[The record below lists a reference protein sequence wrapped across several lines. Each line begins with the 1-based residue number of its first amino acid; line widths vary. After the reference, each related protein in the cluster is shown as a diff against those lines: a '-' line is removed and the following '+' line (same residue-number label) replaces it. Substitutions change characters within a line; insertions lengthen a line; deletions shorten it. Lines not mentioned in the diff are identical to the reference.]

1 MYAAY
6 MKKKSNTDLKNR
18 PKIELHRHLE
28 ASFPLSVAQKFLPK
42 TISAQDLCIA
52 PSPTLEEV
60 LEKFKIIQHAFR
72 SQEAISKLS
81 YAAVHEVARD
91 NIKIVELRFSPSF
104 MTEQTKLPWE
114 VAIEGVI
121 QGTKQATRDFDV
133 AVGLLLISSRDY
145 GLESCKK
152 TIDLALQYKQ
162 NIIGVD
168 LAGPEHGFPPD
179 VYQDEFLRAKNGG
192 LHITIHGGETEFPV
206 NVLTAVNKLGAERI
220 GHGIQIIHQPT
231 ILNEMIKRKIHFEI
245 SISSNYITQAV
256 KKIEDHPIK
265 DFISK
270 GLSVSINTDDPLF
283 FNIDLTHEYGIFLD
297 TLGLHENDLKKVLQN
312 AYEASFIDEDE
323 KSKFKHL
330 FY

>member
-1 MYAAY
+1 
-6 MKKKSNTDLKNR
+6 MKRTPSYKDLKKIS
-18 PKIELHRHLE
+18 KIELHRHLE

-42 TISAQDLCIA
+42 TIRAEDLCTT

-60 LEKFKIIQHAFR
+60 LEKFKIIQHAF
-72 SQEAISKLS
+72 SSKEAISTLS
-81 YAAVHEVARD
+81 YAAVREAARD
-91 NIKIVELRFSPSF
+91 NIKILELRFSPSF

-114 VAIEGVI
+114 EALEGVI
-121 QGTKQATRDFDV
+121 EGTQKAAKDRGV

-145 GLESCKK
+145 GIKSCKK
-152 TIDLALQYKQ
+152 TIDLALHYKKH
-162 NIIGVD
+162 IVGVD

-179 VYQDEFLRAKNGG
+179 TYQDEFLRAKTAG
-192 LHITIHGGETEFPV
+192 LHVTVHAGETEFPE

-220 GHGIQIIHQPT
+220 GHGIQIINRLD
-231 ILNEMIKRKIHFEI
+231 ILDEMIKRKIHFEI

-256 KKIEDHPIK
+256 KKIECHPIK

-283 FNIDLTHEYGIFLD
+283 FNIDLTHEYAIFENKLD
-297 TLGLHENDLKKVLQN
+297 LASEDLKKVLQN
-312 AYEASFIDEDE
+312 TYEASFIAEDKKE
-323 KSKFKHL
+323 KFKHL